1 MKNKI
6 NKQQLILEFVSV
18 VFAVILALVLN
29 GWRESSA
36 LNANLVKVEKS
47 ILKEVQRNDSLIR
60 QSHTYRG
67 DLLQK
72 LYSNQNLLLAVSTS
86 DLDFDVNNNS
96 KLVDFFKTALLFG
109 QKEYHTV
116 QVVQEGG
123 DRVLILD
130 NSVFDLKLEAGT
142 LQVLGLGNVELK
154 IPDLNNQSW
163 DLAKATGTITEMD
176 IALVEK
182 LGTVNALIE
191 TYLKTS
197 ESAVQLVY
205 SGAQKGLMPVLEDLY
220 NLESKIMKANS
231 QLLEELD

>member
-1 MKNKI
+1 M
-6 NKQQLILEFVSV
+6 
-18 VFAVILALVLN
+18 
-29 GWRESSA
+29 
-36 LNANLVKVEKS
+36 
-47 ILKEVQRNDSLIR
+47 
-60 QSHTYRG
+60 
-67 DLLQK
+67 
-72 LYSNQNLLLAVSTS
+72 
-86 DLDFDVNNNS
+86 
-96 KLVDFFKTALLFG
+96 
-109 QKEYHTV
+109 
-116 QVVQEGG
+116 QEGA